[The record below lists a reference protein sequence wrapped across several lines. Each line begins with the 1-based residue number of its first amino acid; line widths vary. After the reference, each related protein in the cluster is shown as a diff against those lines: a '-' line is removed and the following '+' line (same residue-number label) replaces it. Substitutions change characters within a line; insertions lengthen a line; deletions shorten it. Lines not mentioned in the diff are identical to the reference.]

1 MQSKSRFLEDVAKV
15 ANSAIT
21 SLAGLKDEI
30 EVVVRHKIENYLS
43 EIDLVKREEFDI
55 TKRMLSKARSEQDA
69 LIKRI
74 EKLEAVLSKKTK
86 PSKK

>member
-15 ANSAIT
+15 ANSAIS

-30 EVVVRHKIENYLS
+30 EVVVRHKVENYLS
-43 EIDLVKREEFDI
+43 EINLVKREEFDI
-55 TKRMLSKARSEQDA
+55 TKNMLSKARSEQDA

-74 EKLEAVLSKKTK
+74 EKLESELSKKTSS
-86 PSKK
+86 SKK